1 MFVKSKKKLLI
12 NTKFQCLKKIENS
25 SDFVEFVHDVML
37 RFKDKDEGRR
47 LLEKAEEKAEN
58 SSDFVKI
65 ANSVIL
71 DIVDKDRG
79 RRLFEKAEDT
89 AKTPEDV
96 RKLKLNQNELR

>member
-1 MFVKSKKKLLI
+1 MYLIRKVLLI
-12 NTKFQCLKKIENS
+12 CGFMVFSFANTLDETNS
-25 SDFVEFVHDVML
+25 ISSST
-37 RFKDKDEGRR
+37 
-47 LLEKAEEKAEN
+47 EN

-96 RKLKLNQNELR
+96 RKLKLNQNE